1 MKTYGGRY
9 LESDELRE
17 LGCRAVGEEV
27 RVHSTC
33 LLVGLENLSFGSHI
47 RVDAFSSLIAGDGY
61 IRIGDHNHIAA
72 YAFLSG
78 AEGIDLG
85 DFVGIS
91 AGARI
96 YTRND
101 DYGGA
106 ALTGPTVR
114 EEFLKIA
121 KGQVTM
127 GRHVVVGAGSI
138 VLPGC
143 AIGEGTTVGAL
154 SLVKSSLPEWG
165 VYAGVPVRRLRDRSR
180 DLLKLE
186 RQLLAGR
193 QGKAA

>member
-9 LESDELRE
+9 LDAAELRE
-17 LGCRAVGEEV
+17 LGCPAVGVDV

-47 RVDAFSSLIAGDGY
+47 RVDAFASLIAGDGH
-61 IRIGDHNHIAA
+61 IRVGDHNHIAA

-91 AGARI
+91 AGARL

-101 DYGGA
+101 DYGGT
-106 ALTGPTVR
+106 ALTGPTIP

-121 KGQVTM
+121 KGRVTM

-143 AIGEGTTVGAL
+143 AIAEGTTVGAL

-165 VYAGVPVRRLRDRSR
+165 IYAGVPVRRLRDRSR
-180 DLLKLE
+180 DLLALE
-186 RQLLAGR
+186 RRLLASR
-193 QGKAA
+193 HGKAA